1 MATTVPAMRSEDP
14 GSDLAGLSPH
24 HRRRRLWGQMAR
36 AGFAL
41 SIIANVIESALDP
54 QGTWFV
60 VMRTAFA
67 ALFTVGVVLSVAF
80 WWLARRER
88 ERTAVA
94 TPRR

>member
-1 MATTVPAMRSEDP
+1 
-14 GSDLAGLSPH
+14 
-24 HRRRRLWGQMAR
+24 MAR

-67 ALFTVGVVLSVAF
+67 AWFTVGVVLSVGV
-80 WWLARRER
+80 LVVARRER
-88 ERTAVA
+88 ERTAVE